1 MSAAII
7 YRLSSGVVQAGVAEM
22 GRRNWFDGRYQ
33 VETDR
38 IKAGGII
45 RNQNLASIGVMSAP
59 DRPGL
64 SSVVLRALGEK
75 SINVEF
81 IVQCVDLTN
90 HSHIILCVK
99 NEDMHSAVAALESV
113 RAQVGAEAII
123 STPGVAVISVFG
135 PDFRERPAIAAGVF
149 EALAK
154 VRINIQAISTSIST
168 VSCLI
173 DGARS
178 DDAVVALREYFELP

>member
-1 MSAAII
+1 MEK
-7 YRLSSGVVQAGVAEM
+7 GK
-22 GRRNWFDGRYQ
+22 
-33 VETDR
+33 

-45 RNQNLASIGVMSAP
+45 RNQNLARIGVMSAP

-64 SSVVLRALGEK
+64 SSLVLNALAARG
-75 SINVEF
+75 INVEF
-81 IVQCVDLTN
+81 IVQCVDLTD

-99 NEDMHSAVAALESV
+99 DEDMQGAVVALEQV
-113 RAQVGAEAII
+113 RPQVGAGAIT
-123 STPGVAVISVFG
+123 STPGIALISVFG

-154 VRINIQAISTSIST
+154 VGINIQAISTSIST

-173 DGARS
+173 EGARA

>member
-1 MSAAII
+1 
-7 YRLSSGVVQAGVAEM
+7 M
-22 GRRNWFDGRYQ
+22 G
-33 VETDR
+33 TDK

-45 RNQNLASIGVMSAP
+45 RNQNLARIGVMSAP

-64 SSVVLRALGEK
+64 SSVVLRALSAK
-75 SINVEF
+75 NINVEF

-99 NEDMHSAVAALESV
+99 DEDMGTAVAALEPV
-113 RAQVGAEAII
+113 RVQVGADAVTN
-123 STPGVAVISVFG
+123 TPGMALISVFG
-135 PDFRERPAIAAGVF
+135 PDFRERPAVAAGVF
-149 EALAK
+149 EAMAT
-154 VRINIQAISTSIST
+154 VGISIQAISTSIST